1 MRTLL
6 CSLALASATT
16 LTVGAVSAAELKTE
30 EEKTLYAL
38 GAAVARNLAEFH
50 LSEAELKTVQAGLAD
65 EVLGKTQLEPSDY
78 FAQIRALQGA
88 RVAATAAVEKKAG
101 DEFLAKAAAEK
112 GATKTASGL
121 VIKPL
126 REGKGPSP
134 KAENTVEVQYHGTLI
149 DGTVFDSS
157 VERKEPATFQLSS
170 VIPCWTEG
178 LQLMK
183 VGGKSRLVCPATI
196 AYGERGAPPSI
207 KPNSTLIF
215 EVELLAIVK

>member
-50 LSEAELKTVQAGLAD
+50 LSETELKTVQAGVAD
-65 EVLGKTQLEPSDY
+65 QVLGKTQLEPSDY

-101 DEFLAKAAAEK
+101 DEFLTKAAAEK

-121 VIKPL
+121 VIKSL
-126 REGKGPSP
+126 RDGKGPSP